1 MSRILSSFALIFVS
15 SICWSGPIAAQFGS
29 GYGGIPWGMSLVD
42 LVGVLP
48 GGEHF
53 FATTAGER
61 DYAVENNESLVGVP
75 RTGMKVQYGLGKDN
89 RVEVIAVN
97 VPYER
102 RDQLLDALVIAFGSF
117 KGKFTKG
124 TSTTYYW
131 AVDDGIQISL
141 RASVVSS
148 YGILQFGISRATF
161 NPPPARPRVSPA
173 N

>member
-1 MSRILSSFALIFVS
+1 
-15 SICWSGPIAAQFGS
+15 
-29 GYGGIPWGMSLVD
+29 MSLVD

-61 DYAVENNESLVGVP
+61 DYAVENNETLLGVP

-89 RVEVIAVN
+89 RVEVIGVN

-102 RDQLLDALVIAFGSF
+102 RDQLLDALVAAFGSF
-117 KGKFTKG
+117 KGKYTKG

-131 AVDDGIQISL
+131 AADDGIQISL
-141 RASVVSS
+141 RASVVPS
-148 YGILQFGISRATF
+148 YGILQFEVSRVVS
-161 NPPPARPRVSPA
+161 NPSQPRPRASPA